1 MKKKLLR
8 HVPLTV
14 GLLLLVCAIAAG
26 ASREGRERLAD
37 WRSFFTGAEREGGV
51 LDIPLDEAAQEEE
64 RHALALTTQALRNIG
79 LDDASIFTAE
89 LAPYQKT
96 VSFPAIVVERPSWS
110 SVKVPAPGTGVVT
123 QLFRQPGEVVKAG
136 EPLFTIAL
144 NHEELIDGQAAL
156 VASYLQLDIINLEL
170 ERLEPIA
177 DSVAPRS
184 SREFRF
190 RKSEIESEI
199 EAKRTLLS
207 LHGISDE
214 QIDQVIREERAVIRE
229 MTVYA
234 PEMNSPEVHAACC
247 EAEETPFLL
256 ESLDV
261 EKGQQVS
268 IGESLCSI
276 SDYACLYIEG
286 QAFASD
292 VGMVD
297 QALSDEAIVRAVFEE
312 RGDAMETVNDL
323 SIRYVGHEID
333 LQSRTLGFFVD
344 LPNRFSI
351 IPREGAEYLNW
362 RFKPGQRC
370 RLEIPYETID
380 QCFVLPVKSV
390 AFENNE
396 AYVFEW
402 SGEDEGR
409 RIWLKRSVHV
419 LHRTPTEIAIAND
432 GAIFPGSVLAGS
444 GAGQL
449 LVALTS
455 GGGQLQSTCPCP
467 EH

>member
-1 MKKKLLR
+1 MKKKLIQY
-8 HVPLTV
+8 VPLGV
-14 GLLLLVCAIAAG
+14 GFLLLACAIAAG
-26 ASREGRERLAD
+26 ASRDGRQRISD
-37 WRSFFTGAEREGGV
+37 WRSYFSGSGEAKGV
-51 LDIPLDEAAQEEE
+51 LEIPLDETVAEEE
-64 RHALALTTQALRNIG
+64 RHALALSTQALRNIG
-79 LDDASIFTAE
+79 LDDAAIFNAE
-89 LAPYQKT
+89 LSPYQKT
-96 VSFPAIVVERPSWS
+96 ISFPAIVVERPSWS

-123 QLFRQPGEVVKAG
+123 QLFRQPGEVVTAG

-156 VASYLQLDIINLEL
+156 VASYLQLDIINLEI

-190 RKSEIESEI
+190 KKSEIESEI

-214 QIDQVIREERAVIRE
+214 QIDQVIREDRSVIRE

-234 PEMNSPEVHAACC
+234 PEMNSPEKHDACC

-268 IGESLCSI
+268 IGDTLCSV
-276 SDYACLYIEG
+276 SDYACLFIEG

-292 VGMVD
+292 IGMVD
-297 QALSDEAIVRAVFEE
+297 QALADEAIVRAIFED
-312 RGDAMETVNDL
+312 GVSMETVSDL
-323 SIRYVGHEID
+323 QIRYVGHEID

-351 IPREGAEYLNW
+351 IPREDVRYLNW

-390 AFENNE
+390 AFEKNE
-396 AYVFEW
+396 AFVFEW

-409 RIWLKRSVHV
+409 RIWVKHSVHV

-432 GAIFPGSVLAGS
+432 GAIFPGAVIAGS

-449 LVALTS
+449 LVALTN